1 MRAVVTHRAGSMRLM
16 DVPEPADPGPG
27 QVLVRP
33 EAVGICGSDYHF
45 LTGEI
50 ITPPQFGP
58 QFPRVQGHE
67 VAARIT
73 ALGPGCPPGLAIG
86 QRVALFPMAWCGGC
100 YPCTHGRRNA
110 CPNFRIIGVHV
121 EGALA
126 DYLTIA
132 AEQVFPVADL
142 DAALAAFCEP
152 MSISVHAVERG
163 QVREGEPV
171 VVIGGGPI
179 GQSVALCALER
190 GARVLLMDL
199 IDSRLELA
207 RANGAEVVSAA
218 ETDAVTAAR
227 DWAGTAGPPLVF
239 ECVGARVTVRQA
251 VDMVSSAGRVVIVG
265 IGHEEVRLPIN
276 AFTEREITIL
286 GSTVCTH
293 EDFAEAIRMV
303 GAYRE
308 AVARLITHERPLADA
323 VDAIAHAM
331 ANPDEVMKLV
341 IRDQRSH
348 ASN

>member
-1 MRAVVTHRAGSMRLM
+1 MRAVVTHRAGSMKLTA
-16 DVPEPADPGPG
+16 VPDLAEPGPG

-50 ITPPQFGP
+50 VTPPEFGP

-67 VAARIT
+67 VAARIV
-73 ALGPGCPPGLAIG
+73 ACGPGCPSGLEIG
-86 QRVALFPMAWCGGC
+86 QRVALFPMSWCGEC
-100 YPCTHGRRNA
+100 YACTHGRRNA
-110 CPNFRIIGVHV
+110 CPNFRLIGIHV

-142 DAALAAFCEP
+142 DAPLAAFCEP

-163 QVREGEPV
+163 EVGQGEPV

-179 GQSVALCALER
+179 GQSVALCALDR
-190 GARVLLMDL
+190 GARVLLTDL
-199 IDSRLELA
+199 VDSRLELA
-207 RANGAEVVSAA
+207 RANGVEVVNAA
-218 ETDAVTAAR
+218 KTDAVAVAR
-227 DWAGTAGPPLVF
+227 GWAGTAGPPLVF
-239 ECVGARVTVRQA
+239 ECVGVPVTVRQA

-265 IGHEEVRLPIN
+265 IGHQEVRLPIN
-276 AFTEREITIL
+276 AFTEREISIL

-303 GAYRE
+303 GAHRE

-323 VDAIAHAM
+323 VEAIATAM

-341 IRDQRSH
+341 IRD
-348 ASN
+348 AT

>member
-1 MRAVVTHRAGSMRLM
+1 MRAVVTQQAGSMELAE
-16 DVPEPADPGPG
+16 VPDLAEPGPG

-50 ITPPQFGP
+50 VTPPEFGP

-67 VAARIT
+67 VAARV
-73 ALGPGCPPGLAIG
+73 AACGPGCPPGIEVG
-86 QRVALFPMAWCGGC
+86 QRVALFPMSWCGEC
-100 YPCTHGRRNA
+100 YACTHGRRNA

-132 AEQVFPVADL
+132 AEQVFPVAGL
-142 DAALAAFCEP
+142 EAPLAAFCEP

-163 QVREGEPV
+163 DVREGEAV
-171 VVIGGGPI
+171 VVLGGGPI
-179 GQSVALCALER
+179 GQSVALCALDR
-190 GARVLLMDL
+190 GARVLLTDL
-199 IDSRLELA
+199 VDSRLELA
-207 RANGAEVVSAA
+207 RANGVEVVNAA
-218 ETDAVTAAR
+218 RTDAVTAAR
-227 DWAGTAGPPLVF
+227 AWAGAAGPSIAF
-239 ECVGARVTVRQA
+239 ECVGISVTVRQA

-276 AFTEREITIL
+276 AFTEREISIL

-303 GAYRE
+303 GAYQE
-308 AVARLITHERPLADA
+308 AVARLITHERPLAEA

-331 ANPDEVMKLV
+331 VNPDEVMKLV
-341 IRDQRSH
+341 IRN
-348 ASN
+348 AM